1 MMNISTVVSEWKEHF
16 GLFQPILSL
25 LFGSIL
31 FVVIEEATNYMLT
44 SSK

>member
-1 MMNISTVVSEWKEHF
+1 MINISTVVSEWKEDF
-16 GLFQPILSL
+16 RLSQPIPSL

-31 FVVIEEATNYMLT
+31 FVVVKATNYMLT